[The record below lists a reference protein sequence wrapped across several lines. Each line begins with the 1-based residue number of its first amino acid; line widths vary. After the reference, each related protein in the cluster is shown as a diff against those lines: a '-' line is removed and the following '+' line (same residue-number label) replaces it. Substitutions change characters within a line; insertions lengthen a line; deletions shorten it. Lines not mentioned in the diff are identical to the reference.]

1 MSKTL
6 FGEKDFSHIKT
17 QGIKYAGSK
26 LKIIPYILEIIKDLE
41 IQTVLDGF
49 SGSTRVSQAFAQA
62 GYDVTSSDIA
72 QWSEICKN
80 VFVTQKDKEYYQ
92 EILNQ
97 LNSLKDIMAGLRL
110 TMEEMKI

>member
-1 MSKTL
+1 M
-6 FGEKDFSHIKT
+6 
-17 QGIKYAGSK
+17 Q
-26 LKIIPYILEIIKDLE
+26 
-41 IQTVLDGF
+41 
-49 SGSTRVSQAFAQA
+49 
-62 GYDVTSSDIA
+62 
-72 QWSEICKN
+72 N